1 MKALL
6 PMRRSAPV
14 LLLAV
19 LLLAGCG
26 DPPPRPEAKGQE
38 ARAAMDLAA
47 AHYWSC
53 VKAGAEAMPLTDETQ
68 AGPAASAIIKGC
80 ADTRRLLVDRVY
92 DVRRIG
98 HDQEAEAISREV
110 ADQSVKAIEGELRE
124 RAVVV
129 IVQRQVAAQSKP
141 QG

>member
-1 MKALL
+1 MKARLRML
-6 PMRRSAPV
+6 RSASAS
-14 LLLAV
+14 LAAV

-26 DPPPRPEAKGQE
+26 DAPPRPQAAGQE

-47 AHYWSC
+47 ADYWNC
-53 VKAGAEAMPLTDETQ
+53 VKAAAEALPITDETQ
-68 AGPAASAIIKGC
+68 AGPAATGILKGC
-80 ADTRRLLVDRVY
+80 GNDRKLLVDRVY

-98 HDQEAEAISREV
+98 HDKETEAISREV

-124 RAVVV
+124 RAVVIV
-129 IVQRQVAAQSKP
+129 VQRQVAAQPKP